1 MLLHTSNTLANR
13 HLSTAMH
20 RIFTPDSPY
29 KKSARFIAILWTL
42 LILIGCFTPGK
53 EIPKIDVP
61 FIDKWVHLVMFGGF
75 TFLWLCA
82 RPIINARSLIVL
94 LLITVGLGTFIEL
107 IQGLLSF
114 LGRSME
120 FMDAVADSVGG
131 ILGIGLFCILAAITK
146 PKEH

>member
-1 MLLHTSNTLANR
+1 MIR
-13 HLSTAMH
+13 

-29 KKSARFIAILWTL
+29 KKQARFLAMLWTL

-53 EIPKIDVP
+53 EIPKVDVP
-61 FIDKWVHLVMFGGF
+61 FIDKWVHLILFGVF

-82 RPIINARSLIVL
+82 RPIINTRSLIAL
-94 LLITVGLGTFIEL
+94 FLISVAFGSLIE
-107 IQGLLSF
+107 IMQGVLSF

-131 ILGIGLFCILAAITK
+131 LLGIALFCLSVYITK
-146 PKEH
+146 PRETSAN